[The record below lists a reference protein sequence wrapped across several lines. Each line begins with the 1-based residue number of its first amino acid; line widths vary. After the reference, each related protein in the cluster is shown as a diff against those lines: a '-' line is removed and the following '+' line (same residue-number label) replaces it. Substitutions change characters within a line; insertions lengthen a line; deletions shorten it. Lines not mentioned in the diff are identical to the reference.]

1 MHTLKKKFEKGWSS
15 PRKDVKLQIELSHRN
30 CLDKFQIREMK
41 LAGNGK
47 AKLWAGKQDERN
59 VLCLGLNSGVERLFC
74 GFSRE
79 AEIGRCLVVRETQG
93 DLQSTFHPVPGYCC
107 EHRTS
112 KAVRSKKSG
121 TEVCGES
128 AKHFH
133 RPTKRASADVIRYA
147 HTERCRNGDD
157 DLGKGPQLG
166 LFFSAGSSASVANIF
181 RTS

>member
-47 AKLWAGKQDERN
+47 AKLWAGKQDEHN

-93 DLQSTFHPVPGYCC
+93 IYN
-107 EHRTS
+107 R
-112 KAVRSKKSG
+112 
-121 TEVCGES
+121 
-128 AKHFH
+128 HFTPF
-133 RPTKRASADVIRYA
+133 RDTVVN
-147 HTERCRNGDD
+147 T
-157 DLGKGPQLG
+157 GPQKQYVQKRVERK
-166 LFFSAGSSASVANIF
+166 SAGNLQN
-181 RTS
+181 TSIVQPKEPAPM